1 MITRDITKQN
11 LDAIYAET
19 FNFEKFKAVDP
30 CGLVYELLSHTDD
43 QLDIELGALFVAM
56 ITWGNRKAIRK
67 AARYML
73 EEEMQW
79 HPGRFVLSGAFEDS
93 YTNAKN
99 GCVYR
104 TLNRDKFKEVCRN
117 LKDALSTIGEKPTL
131 EKYLQGKT
139 CVECLD
145 LLCQLLAPAKL
156 GIVGKSACK
165 RMCMYMRWMTRQTS
179 PDLGIWKERSQSD
192 LFAVMDVHVCDL
204 TSSILKTKNAS
215 WKSCCELTEI
225 FKKWDEVDPLK
236 YDIALMTLS
245 DRIDSSEL

>member
-117 LKDALSTIGEKPTL
+117 LKDALNTIGEKPTL

-204 TSSILKTKNAS
+204 TSSILKNKNAS

-225 FKKWDEVDPLK
+225 FKKWDKVDPLK

>member
-139 CVECLD
+139 SVECLD

-204 TSSILKTKNAS
+204 TSSILKNKNAS

-225 FKKWDEVDPLK
+225 FKKWDEADPLK